1 MQCTPSHLTQLLAV
15 PLASLGREVSCK
27 RIHLASLALEGVA
40 DSRNARLLERLVHL
54 DELPDAQGALRARL
68 KGLDGLGTPVSAWLR
83 LKEAH
88 LHLDVLME
96 VFHGSV

>member
-1 MQCTPSHLTQLLAV
+1 M

-27 RIHLASLALEGVA
+27 RIQLASLALESVA

-54 DELPDAQGALRARL
+54 DELPDAQGALRACL
-68 KGLDGLGTPVSAWLR
+68 KSLDGLGAPVSAWLR
-83 LKEAH
+83 LKEAD
-88 LHLDVLME
+88 LHLDVLVE